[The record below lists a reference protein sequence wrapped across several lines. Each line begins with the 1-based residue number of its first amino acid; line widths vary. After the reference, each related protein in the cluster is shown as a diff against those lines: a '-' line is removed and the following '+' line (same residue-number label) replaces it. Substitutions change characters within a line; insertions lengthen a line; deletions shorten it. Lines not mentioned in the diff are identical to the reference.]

1 MDWMEFLTI
10 IVFVFAIVIALAGVF
25 AAYFGRGKSR
35 LVGLTLLIIG
45 IVVGLLWWF
54 LVTQSDIELFTG
66 FDLWDLLKDVL
77 INIVAALI
85 GALIAV
91 GIFLVAVMKS

>member
-10 IVFVFAIVIALAGVF
+10 IVFVFAIVMIVAGVF

-35 LVGLTLLIIG
+35 LVGLTLVIIG
-45 IVVGLLWWF
+45 IVVGLVWWY
-54 LVTQSDIELFTG
+54 LVTQSNIELFSG
-66 FDLWDLLKDVL
+66 MEVWDLMREAL
-77 INIVAALI
+77 INIIAALI
-85 GALIAV
+85 GALVAV